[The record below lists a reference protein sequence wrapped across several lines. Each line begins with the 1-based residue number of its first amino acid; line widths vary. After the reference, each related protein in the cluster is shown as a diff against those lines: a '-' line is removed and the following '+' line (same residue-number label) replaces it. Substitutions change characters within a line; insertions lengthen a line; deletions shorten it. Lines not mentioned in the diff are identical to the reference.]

1 MKKNS
6 FLISS
11 LFVMTCIGLIS
22 CESKDE
28 LENTAIESVLS
39 EKGNQAAE
47 DFANYIVPDF
57 RLINAEGKATTV
69 FSYGENIKFDLTLRN
84 ISDHTISFAETDVL
98 GEDLFRVFTKG
109 GVDLGC
115 PWDFTMS
122 KQVYPPLPITIAA
135 GGSASWNC
143 KWKGLLYDTSNGLV
157 NSDNPDIAVGE
168 TDEIKF
174 IQTTERT
181 NLPKGDYYC
190 QFDIAL
196 GDDVK
201 TCWQDFTVE

>member
-1 MKKNS
+1 MKNS

-11 LFVMTCIGLIS
+11 LFVMTCIVLIS

-28 LENTAIESVLS
+28 LENTAS
-39 EKGNQAAE
+39 EKVPSDKENLAAE
-47 DFANYIVPDF
+47 DLANYIVPDF
-57 RLINAEGKATTV
+57 RLINAEGKETTV
-69 FSYGENIKFDLTLRN
+69 FSYGENITFDLTLRN

-109 GVDLGC
+109 GVDLGR
-115 PWDFTMS
+115 PWDFIMS
-122 KQVYPPLPITIAA
+122 KAVYPALPIIIAA
-135 GGSASWNC
+135 GGTASWNC
-143 KWKGLLYDTSNGLV
+143 KWKGLLYTSNGLV

-196 GDDVK
+196 GDDLK